1 MLNLFLVNILVE
13 DANEGEDYDVEEED
27 ERKILLRKRTSPKQV
42 TLPNGT
48 TFVARYERI
57 SRKQLPI
64 NVHVRNARKI
74 GPRNRNKSKMG
85 SGPTKRARVTK
96 KR

>member
-1 MLNLFLVNILVE
+1 MTE
-13 DANEGEDYDVEEED
+13 
-27 ERKILLRKRTSPKQV
+27 KIVLRKRTSPKQI
-42 TLPNGT
+42 TLHNGT

-57 SRKQLPI
+57 SIKQLPI
-64 NVHVRNARKI
+64 NIRVKNARKI

-85 SGPTKRARVTK
+85 PTRPARCAK

>member
-1 MLNLFLVNILVE
+1 MRE
-13 DANEGEDYDVEEED
+13 
-27 ERKILLRKRTSPKQV
+27 KILLRKRTSPKQV

-74 GPRNRNKSKMG
+74 GPRNRSKCKMG
-85 SGPTKRARVTK
+85 PGLTKRARVTK